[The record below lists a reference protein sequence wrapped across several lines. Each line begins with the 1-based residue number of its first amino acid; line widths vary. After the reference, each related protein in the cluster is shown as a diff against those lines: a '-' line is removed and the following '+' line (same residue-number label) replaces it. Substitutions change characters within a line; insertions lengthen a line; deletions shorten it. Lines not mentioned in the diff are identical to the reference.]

1 MTEAF
6 TVNFGNAKPLV
17 LPPEGTYTLVISDY
31 ELKQAK
37 NEDSRS
43 KGFNIAL
50 IFNID
55 EPEFENFRV
64 YHNLWVSY
72 ENPWAAKLFFEALT
86 GKSMDDQEFDPS
98 DPSQFIGEKV
108 GAALTHEMYESNTG
122 QSKTKL
128 AVTAPDAFYTV

>member
-1 MTEAF
+1 VTDQF

-43 KGFNIAL
+43 KGFNISL

-55 EPEFENFRV
+55 DIEFQNFRV
-64 YHNLWVSY
+64 YHNLWVAY

-86 GKSMDDQEFDPS
+86 GRSMDDEEFDPS
-98 DPSQFIGEKV
+98 DPNAFLGEKI
-108 GAALTHEMYESNTG
+108 GAALVHEVYESNTG
-122 QSKTKL
+122 QTKTKL
-128 AVTAPDAFYTV
+128 AIATPDAFYTV

>member
-1 MTEAF
+1 MSEEF

-17 LPPEGTYTLVISDY
+17 LPDEGTYNLVISDY

-43 KGFNIAL
+43 KGFNISL
-50 IFNID
+50 VFNID
-55 EPEFENFRV
+55 EPEFANFRV

-86 GKSMDDQEFDPS
+86 GRSMDDEEFDPS
-98 DPSQFIGEKV
+98 DAASFIGEKV
-108 GAALTHEMYESNTG
+108 GAALTHEVYESNTG
-122 QSKTKL
+122 QTKTKL
-128 AVTAPDAFYTV
+128 SVAAPDAFYTV

>member
-1 MTEAF
+1 MTEPF

-37 NEDSRS
+37 QEASRE

-86 GKSMDDQEFDPS
+86 GQSMDDKEFDPS
-98 DPSQFIGEKV
+98 DPQAFIGEKV
-108 GAALTHEMYESNTG
+108 GAALTHEVYESNTG